1 MKLFITSDHNG
12 VNLVD
17 YLYNELKKEYDIER
31 INIPNDPNDDYP
43 IFSFELGKLV
53 SKTPDSFGIILCGT
67 GVGVSIACNKVKG
80 IRCARVSNVND
91 AQMCRLHNNCNVI
104 ALGSNYTNNEA
115 LTLIKTFISTECLNE
130 ERHIRRIKQII
141 DYENGEY
148 NEL

>member
-12 VNLVD
+12 VSLVE
-17 YLYNELKKEYDIER
+17 YLYNELKKDHDIEKVDL
-31 INIPNDPNDDYP
+31 PNDPNDDYP
-43 IFSFELGKLV
+43 KFAFKLGQLV
-53 SKTPDSFGIILCGT
+53 NDNPGSFGIILCGT

-80 IRCARVSNVND
+80 IRCARVSNVDD
-91 AQMCRLHNNCNVI
+91 ALMCRLHNNCNII

-115 LTLIKTFISTECLNE
+115 LKLVSTFINTECLNE
-130 ERHIRRIKQII
+130 ERHIRRIKEII